1 MSNHIFAEML
11 IQYITDAT
19 PLEESLV
26 RLIVSHSS
34 FAEMLKEDEVFVGH
48 YPLEYWAQQVL
59 EETVQRM
66 QSALDA
72 LEKKSK
78 E

>member
-1 MSNHIFAEML
+1 MNDHIFVEML

-26 RLIVSHSS
+26 RVIISHSS
-34 FAEMLKEDEVFVGH
+34 FIEMLKEDEEFVGH

-59 EETVQRM
+59 DETVQRM
-66 QSALDA
+66 RSALDA
-72 LEKKSK
+72 LQKNN
-78 E
+78 

>member
-26 RLIVSHSS
+26 RVIVSNSS
-34 FAEMLKEDEVFVGH
+34 FVEILEEDEEFVGH
-48 YPLEYWAQQVL
+48 YPLEYWGQQVL
-59 EETVQRM
+59 DETLQRM
-66 QSALDA
+66 RSALDA
-72 LEKKSK
+72 LKKSN
-78 E
+78 

>member
-1 MSNHIFAEML
+1 MYAEML

-26 RLIVSHSS
+26 RVIISHSS

-48 YPLEYWAQQVL
+48 YPLEYWANNVL
-59 EETVQRM
+59 EETVQMMR
-66 QSALDA
+66 SALDA
-72 LEKKSK
+72 LEKNDK